1 MKLRIKGNSIRFRVS
16 QSELEQIVERGAS
29 EDAVTFPNGARL
41 RYRIEVVAD
50 GPLAADFSDAAVRL
64 RVPRGAVLRWSEPE
78 EVTIRGE
85 QALGGGEALKLLL
98 EKDFSC
104 LTPRADEDEDDADL
118 FPNPQAQTS

>member
-29 EDAVTFPNGARL
+29 EDAVTFPGGAQL
-41 RYRIEVVAD
+41 RYRVEVVAD
-50 GPLAADFSDAAVRL
+50 GPLAADFSHASIRL
-64 RVPRGAVLRWSEPE
+64 SVPRGAVERWSEPE

-118 FPNPQAQTS
+118 FPNPQARTS